1 MKRYKIKI
9 TPYAREQMK
18 EIRDYIANQLL
29 NPDAARNTIIAIR
42 KEVNSLST
50 MPERLRTVDEEPW
63 RSLGI
68 RKISVKN
75 YYVYYWIEEEAQIVH
90 VTAVAY
96 AMRDQTKVLKQVR
109 NE

>member
-18 EIRDYIANQLL
+18 EIRDYIACQLL
-29 NPDAARNTIIAIR
+29 NPDAARNTIKAIR

-50 MPERLRTVDEEPW
+50 MPDRLRTVDEEPW
-63 RSLGI
+63 GSLGV

-75 YYVYYWIEEEAQIVH
+75 YYAYYWIEEEAQVVH

-96 AMRDQTKVLKQVR
+96 AMRDQENVLKQIR
-109 NE
+109 DE